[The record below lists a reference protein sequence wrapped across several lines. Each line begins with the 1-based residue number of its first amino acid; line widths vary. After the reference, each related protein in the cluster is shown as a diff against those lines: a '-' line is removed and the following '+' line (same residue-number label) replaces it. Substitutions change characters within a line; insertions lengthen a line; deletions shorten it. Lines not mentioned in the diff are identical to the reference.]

1 MDLFDIIH
9 KPLCKTLCG
18 LCYWKH
24 GDRYGPNLPST
35 ASESEGHEIGFHI
48 LILMLTVVL
57 YELSKD
63 QIFAQMLTIT
73 SPFLSPYFSPSIV
86 PSFEFSVLPLLWASQ
101 VVLIIKNLPA
111 NAGDIRDMGS
121 IPEERGAG
129 GDPLE
134 ESRATHFSILAWR
147 IPWTEEPDR
156 LQSTG
161 LQSQTQLK
169 RLSMHVPL

>member
-1 MDLFDIIH
+1 MQDTVW
-9 KPLCKTLCG
+9 TL
-18 LCYWKH
+18 LLETW
-24 GDRYGPNLPST
+24 RQIWSLPST

-111 NAGDIRDMGS
+111 NAGDIRDTGS
-121 IPEERGAG
+121 IPEGQG
-129 GDPLE
+129 GGRE
-134 ESRATHFSILAWR
+134 
-147 IPWTEEPDR
+147 IPWRRAGQPTSVFLPGESHGQR
-156 LQSTG
+156 SLTG
-161 LQSQTQLK
+161 YSPQGCRVRHNWSDLAC
-169 RLSMHVPL
+169 MYPYE